1 MPVPRQ
7 SIDFADLLQLGKVS
21 SAEMDTT
28 VVKEISTA
36 PKVQMHR
43 RGVSFN
49 PDVYVQEIIHI
60 NDMSDEEVFNA
71 FWSRED
77 YYNIKVDFA
86 RTAKQLSMDT
96 YSGDNCSQC
105 SRGLEYRHRK
115 GSQLRK
121 LNKLSGLCSVLDEQE
136 RQRIRGEDDDEKLSR
151 VYYGANM
158 HCRLTAHKIAL
169 EDQEVARVLHDL
181 SQRIGDITLSVD
193 DACKQG
199 RVRRFF
205 KNNSMKVIKTNA

>member
-1 MPVPRQ
+1 MPIPRQ
-7 SIDFADLLQLGKVS
+7 SIDFADLLQIGKVS
-21 SAEMDTT
+21 SAEMDIT
-28 VVKEISTA
+28 VEKEISTA
-36 PKVQMHR
+36 PKVRTQS

-60 NDMSDEEVFNA
+60 NDMCDEEVLNA

-86 RTAKQLSMDT
+86 RTVKQLSMDT
-96 YSGDNCSQC
+96 YSGDNNSQC

-136 RQRIRGEDDDEKLSR
+136 RQRIRGEDDDESFQGHTTAPTCTAGWPLT
-151 VYYGANM
+151 
-158 HCRLTAHKIAL
+158 RL
-169 EDQEVARVLHDL
+169 RW
-181 SQRIGDITLSVD
+181 RI
-193 DACKQG
+193 K
-199 RVRRFF
+199 
-205 KNNSMKVIKTNA
+205 K